1 MNQTQT
7 PRRADGAEHASWAG
21 SGTRAERWGAVAE
34 ETEGTII
41 IDADPAE
48 VMGVIADFEAY
59 PDWSDVDR
67 VEILAR
73 DRQGRGIEVAYDV
86 SVLGMSS
93 SYTLSYKYGS
103 GNSGVSWTTI
113 RAEGA
118 VKDIRGEYVLDDE
131 DGKSRVTC
139 RLDVDLAIPVPGF
152 MRRKG
157 SRRVVE
163 TALLGL
169 KRRVE
174 EG

>member
-1 MNQTQT
+1 
-7 PRRADGAEHASWAG
+7 
-21 SGTRAERWGAVAE
+21 VAE
-34 ETEGTII
+34 ETEGTIS

-67 VEILAR
+67 VEVQGR
-73 DRQGRGIEVAYDV
+73 DRRGRGTEVAFEV
-86 SVLGMSS
+86 SMMGFSA
-93 SYTLSYKYGS
+93 SYTLAYKYRP
-103 GNSGVSWTTI
+103 GNSGVSWTTA

-118 VKDIRGEYVLDDE
+118 VKDIRGEYTIEDD
-131 DGKSRVTC
+131 DGKTRVTY
-139 RLDVDLAIPVPGF
+139 RLAIDLAIPVPGLI
-152 MRRKG
+152 RRKG
-157 SRRVVE
+157 ARRVVE

>member
-1 MNQTQT
+1 MV
-7 PRRADGAEHASWAG
+7 RSGCLVG
-21 SGTRAERWGAVAE
+21 SRVEGAVAE

-67 VEILAR
+67 VEVLAR
-73 DRQGRGIEVAYDV
+73 DRRGRGIEVSYDV
-86 SVLGMSS
+86 SMLGMSA
-93 SYTLSYKYGS
+93 SYTLSYKYRP
-103 GNSGVSWTTI
+103 GNSGVSWTTT

-118 VKDIRGEYVLDDE
+118 VKDVRGEYVIE
-131 DGKSRVTC
+131 VVDGTSRVTY
-139 RLDVDLAIPVPGF
+139 RLAVDLAIPVPGF

>member
-1 MNQTQT
+1 VG
-7 PRRADGAEHASWAG
+7 R
-21 SGTRAERWGAVAE
+21 VAE
-34 ETEGTII
+34 ETEGTIN

-67 VEILAR
+67 VDVLAR
-73 DRQGRGIEVAYDV
+73 DRRGRGIEVSYEV
-86 SVLGMSS
+86 SVLGMSA
-93 SYTLSYKYGS
+93 SYILAYKYRP
-103 GNSGVSWTTI
+103 GNSGVSWTTT

-118 VKDIRGEYVLDDE
+118 VKDIRGEYMIKDE
-131 DGKSRVTC
+131 EGKSRVTY
-139 RLDVDLAIPVPGF
+139 RLAVDLAIPVPGF

-169 KRRVE
+169 KRQLE
-174 EG
+174 EE

>member
-1 MNQTQT
+1 VT
-7 PRRADGAEHASWAG
+7 
-21 SGTRAERWGAVAE
+21 E
-34 ETEGTII
+34 ESEGNIT

-59 PDWSDVDR
+59 PDWSDVSR
-67 VEILAR
+67 VEVLAR
-73 DRQGRGIEVAYDV
+73 DRRGRGTQVAYEV
-86 SVLGMSS
+86 SMMGIAA
-93 SYTLSYKYGS
+93 SYTLSYKYRP
-103 GNSGVSWTTI
+103 GNSGVSWTTA

-118 VKDIRGEYVLDDE
+118 VKDLRGEYLIEDD
-131 DGKSRVTC
+131 DGKTRVTY
-139 RLDVDLAIPVPGF
+139 RLTVDLAIPVPAF

-157 SRRVVE
+157 ARRVVE

>member
-1 MNQTQT
+1 
-7 PRRADGAEHASWAG
+7 
-21 SGTRAERWGAVAE
+21 VAE
-34 ETEGTII
+34 ETEGTIT

-67 VEILAR
+67 VEVLAR
-73 DRQGRGIEVAYDV
+73 DRRGRGIEVSFEV
-86 SVLGMSS
+86 SVVGMSA
-93 SYTLSYKYGS
+93 SYTLAYKYGS
-103 GNSGVSWTTI
+103 GNSGVSWTTT
-113 RAEGA
+113 RSEGA
-118 VKDIRGEYVLDDE
+118 VKDIRGEYVIE
-131 DGKSRVTC
+131 DVDGSSRVTY
-139 RLDVDLAIPVPGF
+139 RLAVDLAIPVPGF

-169 KRRVE
+169 KRRLE

>member
-1 MNQTQT
+1 MVRSGCL
-7 PRRADGAEHASWAG
+7 RRRRGHGGEV
-21 SGTRAERWGAVAE
+21 GAVAE
-34 ETEGTII
+34 ATEGTEGTIL

-67 VEILAR
+67 VEVLAR
-73 DRQGRGIEVAYDV
+73 DRRGRGIEVSYVV
-86 SVLGMSS
+86 SMLGMSS
-93 SYTLSYKYGS
+93 SYSLSYKYRS
-103 GNSGVSWTTI
+103 GNSGVSWTTT

-118 VKDIRGEYVLDDE
+118 VRDIRGEYVIEDV
-131 DGKSRVTC
+131 DGKSRVTY
-139 RLDVDLAIPVPGF
+139 RLAVDLAIPVPGF

>member
-1 MNQTQT
+1 MVRSGCLLGAARSARERQT
-7 PRRADGAEHASWAG
+7 
-21 SGTRAERWGAVAE
+21 AVAE

-67 VEILAR
+67 VEVLSR
-73 DRQGRGIEVAYDV
+73 DRQGRGIEVAYGV
-86 SVLGMSS
+86 SLLGMSA
-93 SYTLSYKYGS
+93 SYTLAYKYRA
-103 GNSGVSWTTI
+103 GNSGVSWTTT

-118 VKDIRGEYVLDDE
+118 VKDVRGEYIIEVE
-131 DGKSRVTC
+131 DGKSRVTY
-139 RLDVDLAIPVPGF
+139 RLAVELAIPAPGF
-152 MRRKG
+152 IRRKG
-157 SRRVVE
+157 ARRVVE
-163 TALLGL
+163 SALQGL

>member
-1 MNQTQT
+1 M
-7 PRRADGAEHASWAG
+7 
-21 SGTRAERWGAVAE
+21 AE

-48 VMGVIADFEAY
+48 VMGVIADFETY
-59 PDWSDVDR
+59 PDWSDVDK

-73 DRQGRGIEVAYDV
+73 DRRGRGTEVAYRV
-86 SVLGMSS
+86 STMGIAA
-93 SYTLSYKYGS
+93 SYTLSYKYRP
-103 GNSGVSWTTI
+103 GNTGVSWTTA

-118 VKDIRGEYVLDDE
+118 VKDIRGEYLIEDE
-131 DGKSRVTC
+131 DGKTRVTY
-139 RLDVDLAIPVPGF
+139 RLAADLAIPVPGF

-157 SRRVVE
+157 ARRLVE

>member
-1 MNQTQT
+1 
-7 PRRADGAEHASWAG
+7 
-21 SGTRAERWGAVAE
+21 VAE
-34 ETEGTII
+34 ETEETIS

-67 VEILAR
+67 VEVLAR
-73 DRQGRGIEVAYDV
+73 DRRGRGTEVAYDV
-86 SVLGMSS
+86 TMLGISA
-93 SYTLSYKYGS
+93 SYTLAYKYRP
-103 GNSGVSWTTI
+103 GNSGVSWTTS

-118 VKDIRGEYVLDDE
+118 VKDIRGEYRIEDQ
-131 DGKSRVTC
+131 DGKTRVTY
-139 RLDVDLAIPVPGF
+139 RLAVDLAIPVPGV
-152 MRRKG
+152 MRRRG

-169 KRRVE
+169 KRRIE

>member
-1 MNQTQT
+1 
-7 PRRADGAEHASWAG
+7 
-21 SGTRAERWGAVAE
+21 VAE

-59 PDWSDVDR
+59 PDWSDVIR

-73 DRQGRGIEVAYDV
+73 DRRGRGTEVAYEV
-86 SVLGMSS
+86 SMTGISA
-93 SYTLSYKYGS
+93 SYTLSYKYRP
-103 GNSGVSWTTI
+103 GNSGVSWTTA

-118 VKDIRGEYVLDDE
+118 IKDLRGEYLIDDE
-131 DGKSRVTC
+131 DGKTRVTY
-139 RLDVDLAIPVPGF
+139 RLAVDLAIPVPAF

-157 SRRVVE
+157 ARRVVE

>member
-1 MNQTQT
+1 MV
-7 PRRADGAEHASWAG
+7 R
-21 SGTRAERWGAVAE
+21 SGYLWGKGVAVAE
-34 ETEGTII
+34 ETEATIN

-59 PDWSDVDR
+59 PDWSDVDQ
-67 VEILAR
+67 VEVLAR
-73 DRQGRGIEVAYDV
+73 DRRGRGIEVSYEV
-86 SVLGMSS
+86 SMLGMSA
-93 SYTLSYKYGS
+93 SYSLSYKYRP
-103 GNSGVSWTTI
+103 GNSGVSWTTA

-118 VKDIRGEYVLDDE
+118 VKDIRGEYVIEDE
-131 DGKSRVTC
+131 DGKSRVTY
-139 RLDVDLAIPVPGF
+139 RLAVDLGIPVPGF